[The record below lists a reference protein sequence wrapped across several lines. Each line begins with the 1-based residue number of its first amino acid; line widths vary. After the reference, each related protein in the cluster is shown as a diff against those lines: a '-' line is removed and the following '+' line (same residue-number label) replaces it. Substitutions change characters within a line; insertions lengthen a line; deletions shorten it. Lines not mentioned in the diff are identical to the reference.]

1 MHSGNIIPRTDLPCD
16 AGAEGRGVG
25 EGGSEH
31 SCTGAAERRISAG
44 AAGQADRR
52 LRGGHR
58 PRLKLRLGG
67 GCGSG
72 EVGHEVRVSRAGHFF
87 KWGACRGGGWEQP
100 PGREWG
106 ETGEKR
112 PAVSDPCRGSD
123 LGLTSH
129 LSKQSNNQIYPGVV
143 TARGQRHLREAY
155 SRSVALPR
163 RERNGHHKD
172 RQVG

>member
-1 MHSGNIIPRTDLPCD
+1 MKTKRVGWRRPSKSRTTAPPTTGTTRTMHLTPTKHQLVRQQIWKPLT
-16 AGAEGRGVG
+16 
-25 EGGSEH
+25 
-31 SCTGAAERRISAG
+31 RRDSRWG
-44 AAGQADRR
+44 
-52 LRGGHR
+52 LRSNPGDPAR
-58 PRLKLRLGG
+58 
-67 GCGSG
+67 
-72 EVGHEVRVSRAGHFF
+72 GHFF
-87 KWGACRGGGWEQP
+87 KWGACRGGGWGQP

-112 PAVSDPCRGSD
+112 PAVSDPCKGSD
-123 LGLTSH
+123 LELTSH

>member
-1 MHSGNIIPRTDLPCD
+1 MKTKQVGRRRPPKSTTAPPTTCIARTMHLPPTKHQLVRQQ
-16 AGAEGRGVG
+16 E
-25 EGGSEH
+25 
-31 SCTGAAERRISAG
+31 TIWKPLTRRDSRWG
-44 AAGQADRR
+44 
-52 LRGGHR
+52 LRSNPGDPAR
-58 PRLKLRLGG
+58 
-67 GCGSG
+67 
-72 EVGHEVRVSRAGHFF
+72 GHFF
-87 KWGACRGGGWEQP
+87 KWGACRGGGWGQP

-106 ETGEKR
+106 ETGGKR
-112 PAVSDPCRGSD
+112 PAVSDPCRGPD

-172 RQVG
+172 RQV

>member
-1 MHSGNIIPRTDLPCD
+1 MPYVPNERKRNSQVGWRRPSDQGMTAPPTPSTKSTVIYTNLLPKTCQL
-16 AGAEGRGVG
+16 ARQQ
-25 EGGSEH
+25 
-31 SCTGAAERRISAG
+31 IWKP
-44 AAGQADRR
+44 
-52 LRGGHR
+52 LRGDSRWG
-58 PRLKLRLGG
+58 LRSSPGDPT
-67 GCGSG
+67 
-72 EVGHEVRVSRAGHFF
+72 RGHFF
-87 KWGACRGGGWEQP
+87 KWGACRGGGWGQP

-172 RQVG
+172 RQV